1 MITVTYANMTKDGEI
16 GKQVTNMHNA
26 CGKNILKI
34 LEIEVKE
41 VVLEAWYSSE
51 EENLINEC
59 VEFPRVST
67 RVTHIYHLLV
77 YFTIVS
83 HICLLT

>member
-26 CGKNILKI
+26 CGKNIFKI

-41 VVLEAWYSSE
+41 VVFGS
-51 EENLINEC
+51 
-59 VEFPRVST
+59 VVFQ
-67 RVTHIYHLLV
+67 
-77 YFTIVS
+77 
-83 HICLLT
+83 